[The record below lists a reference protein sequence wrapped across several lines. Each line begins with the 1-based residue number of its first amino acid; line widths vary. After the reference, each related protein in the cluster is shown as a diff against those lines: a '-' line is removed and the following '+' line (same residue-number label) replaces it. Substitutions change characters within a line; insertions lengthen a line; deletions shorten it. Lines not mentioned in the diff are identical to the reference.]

1 MSTGRMHADEVATD
15 VALVGRLI
23 ASQFPQWAE
32 LAIEPVESAGTDN
45 AIYRLGD
52 QMAVRLPRR
61 SGATSQIEKEQR
73 WLPVVAPQLPL
84 AIPVP
89 LGRGKPADGYPWDWS
104 ITPWFEGEHAT
115 IEHLD
120 DPSEAATELAAF
132 ISALRRID
140 ATDGPPP
147 GQHNFFRGVPL
158 ALRDAQTRTAID
170 ALRGIIDTDAAT
182 EAWEAAL
189 RAPAWDG
196 PPVWI
201 HGDLSSGNLVALDGR
216 VSAVIDF
223 GGLGV
228 GDPACDLMI
237 AWELFSGESREAF
250 RAALTADDATW
261 ARGRGWALSQA
272 LIFIPYYRDTNAAG
286 VANARRMIAEV
297 LADAASS

>member
-1 MSTGRMHADEVATD
+1 MHADEVATN

-23 ASQFPQWAE
+23 ASQFPQWE
-32 LAIEPVESAGTDN
+32 TLEIEPVESAGTDN

-73 WLPVVAPQLPL
+73 WLPVLAPQLPL

-89 LGRGKPADGYPWDWS
+89 LGRGKPAAGYPWDWS
-104 ITPWFEGEHAT
+104 VTPWFEGEHAT

-120 DPSEAATELAAF
+120 DASEAATELAAF

-140 ATDGPPP
+140 TTDGPPP

-158 ALRDAQTRTAID
+158 AMRDAETRTAID
-170 ALRGIIDTDAAT
+170 ALRGSIDTDAAT

-196 PPVWI
+196 PPAWI

-216 VSAVIDF
+216 LSAVIDF

-237 AWELFSGESREAF
+237 ARELFSGESREAF

-272 LIFIPYYRDTNAAG
+272 LILIPYYRDTNAAG
-286 VANARRMIAEV
+286 IASARRMITEV